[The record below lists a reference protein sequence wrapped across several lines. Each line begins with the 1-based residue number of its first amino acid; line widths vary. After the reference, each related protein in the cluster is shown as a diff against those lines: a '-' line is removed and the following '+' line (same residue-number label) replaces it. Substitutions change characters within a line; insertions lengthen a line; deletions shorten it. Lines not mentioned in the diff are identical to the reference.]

1 MRRGEIAKES
11 VTRAKSVAKRQ
22 HRAVLLLT
30 RQSKKVPGIGVSV
43 PLQLR
48 AETIQKHK
56 DAAP

>member
-30 RQSKKVPGIGVSV
+30 RQSKKVLGIGVSV

-48 AETIQKHK
+48 A
-56 DAAP
+56 